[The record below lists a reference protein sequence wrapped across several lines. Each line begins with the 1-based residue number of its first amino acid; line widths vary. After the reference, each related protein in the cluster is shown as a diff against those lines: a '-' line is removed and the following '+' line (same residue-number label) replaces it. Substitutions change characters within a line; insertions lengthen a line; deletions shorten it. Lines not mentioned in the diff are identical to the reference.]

1 MAKNEGFVGDHLRL
15 RGAPAAAATFSQLLL
30 AEDDDDDDENN
41 NGVAVAV
48 GLDVDQT
55 TSFNYTSSVFSSE
68 KPPKM
73 LCFGNYHQKHH
84 QGDQLVYP
92 SITENNITN
101 TNTTTPQ
108 KSGVTCSDSSSASS
122 GNNNY
127 NRCVTLSVN
136 TLSKPDKKRNGL
148 GQESAQC
155 GSTITTA
162 VVATQRTSKRTKTAN
177 PTPAGHAKRKEKLGE
192 RITTLQQ
199 LVSPFGKT
207 DTASVLHE
215 AMGYIKFLQ
224 DQVQVLCSPYLQR
237 LPSSSQHH
245 LPKLESGE
253 NGGGE
258 AARKDLRSIGLC
270 LVPVDCTVHVAN
282 NNGADFWS
290 PAAMGNNVCSP
301 STKHSEY

>member
-1 MAKNEGFVGDHLRL
+1 MILILMAKNEGFVGDHLRL
-15 RGAPAAAATFSQLLL
+15 RGAPAAATFSQLLL

-55 TSFNYTSSVFSSE
+55 SFNYSSSVFSSE

-92 SITENNITN
+92 PITENIITN

-122 GNNNY
+122 GNNN
-127 NRCVTLSVN
+127 NNSCVTLSVN
-136 TLSKPDKKRNGL
+136 TLSKPDVSESTWCNKKFMFLSLFIFYMGFILLFDLFLFYFLKKKRNGL

-162 VVATQRTSKRTKTAN
+162 AVATQRTSKRTKTAN
-177 PTPAGHAKRKEKLGE
+177 PTPAGHAKVR
-192 RITTLQQ
+192 
-199 LVSPFGKT
+199 F
-207 DTASVLHE
+207 
-215 AMGYIKFLQ
+215 
-224 DQVQVLCSPYLQR
+224 
-237 LPSSSQHH
+237 
-245 LPKLESGE
+245 
-253 NGGGE
+253 
-258 AARKDLRSIGLC
+258 
-270 LVPVDCTVHVAN
+270 
-282 NNGADFWS
+282 
-290 PAAMGNNVCSP
+290 
-301 STKHSEY
+301 

>member
-15 RGAPAAAATFSQLLL
+15 RGEPAAATFSQLLL

-55 TSFNYTSSVFSSE
+55 SFNYSSSVFSSE

-92 SITENNITN
+92 LITENNITN

-122 GNNNY
+122 GNNN
-127 NRCVTLSVN
+127 NNSCVTLSVN
-136 TLSKPDKKRNGL
+136 TLSKPDRNGL
-148 GQESAQC
+148 GQESAQS

-162 VVATQRTSKRTKTAN
+162 AVATQRTSKRTKTAN

-215 AMGYIKFLQ
+215 AMGYIRFLQ
-224 DQVQVLCSPYLQR
+224 DQVQVLSSPYLQR
-237 LPSSSQHH
+237 LPSSSQLH
-245 LPKLESGE
+245 LPKLGGV

-258 AARKDLRSIGLC
+258 ATRKDLRSIGLC

-290 PAAMGNNVCSP
+290 PAAMGNNVFSP
-301 STKHSEY
+301 